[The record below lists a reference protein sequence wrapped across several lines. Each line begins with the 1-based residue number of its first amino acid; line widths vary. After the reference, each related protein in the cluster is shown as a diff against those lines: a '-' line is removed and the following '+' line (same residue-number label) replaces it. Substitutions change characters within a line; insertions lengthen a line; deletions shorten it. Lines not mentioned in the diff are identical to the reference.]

1 MTMKKLIF
9 SLTVIA
15 LFAFLVSAQSGRRAK
30 PTPTPVGSSA
40 SSASDDTDFSESKPT
55 TGPSYSRRRS
65 QQSAQPVQPKPD
77 NTVTD
82 ASGDDVIKVETSL
95 VTIPVSVYERSGV
108 YVSGLRRNDFKVYED
123 GKEQEIAYFGTV
135 EQPFSAIL
143 LIDVSGSTE
152 NKIKGIQ
159 AAAMTFIENMRPSD
173 KVMVME
179 FDIST
184 RTLCDFTSDKDVLA
198 RAIHKVGSGGGTALY
213 SAVETVLKKKFDKV
227 EGRKAIVLFTD
238 GVDTSEFGFGG
249 GEAGYEKSLA
259 MAEESDAMIYPIYYN
274 TYLEMA
280 GITNGG
286 VMGGTPTINTG
297 PKQKGERPEDYAHG
311 KAYLSELARLTGGK
325 VYQSDATD
333 GGMAAAFQGIAEE
346 LGNQYTIGY
355 YSNGGGKTGDRKQ
368 IKVRVNRP
376 GVAIRARDNYIVG
389 QTPQKTPTATK

>member
-1 MTMKKLIF
+1 MKKLFF
-9 SLTVIA
+9 SVTVIA
-15 LFAFLVSAQSGRRAK
+15 LFAFSVSAQSGRRAK
-30 PTPTPVGSSA
+30 PTPTPVGSTA
-40 SSASDDTDFSESKPT
+40 SRASDDRDFSESTPT
-55 TGPSYSRRRS
+55 SGPTYSRKRS
-65 QQSAQPVQPKPD
+65 QQSSQPVQPKPD

-108 YVSGLRRNDFKVYED
+108 YVSGLRRNDFKIFED

-143 LIDVSGSTE
+143 LIDVSGSTD
-152 NKIKGIQ
+152 NKIKSIQ
-159 AAAMTFIENMRPSD
+159 AAAMSFVENMRPGD

-179 FDIST
+179 FDEGT

-198 RAIHKVGSGGGTALY
+198 KAIHKVGSGGGTALY
-213 SAVETVLKKKFDKV
+213 SAVETVLKKKLSPV
-227 EGRKAIVLFTD
+227 QGRKAVVLFTD
-238 GVDTSEFGFGG
+238 GVDTSFNEGG
-249 GEAGYEKSLA
+249 DDKTLA
-259 MAEESDAMIYPIYYN
+259 MAEESDAVIYPIYYN
-274 TYLEMA
+274 TYLEMS

-286 VMGGTPTINTG
+286 VMGGTPVINTG

-311 KAYLSELARLTGGK
+311 RAYLSELARVTGGK

-333 GGMAAAFQGIAEE
+333 GGMAAAFAGIAEE

-355 YSNGGGKTGDRKQ
+355 YSNEPGKTGDRKQ

-389 QTPQKTPTATK
+389 ETPKKQPTAAK